1 MLPARCETFA
11 TAGEEAVNRLLK
23 KASRPRRAASALAR
37 PDIGNREPGF
47 VLLSPGCGL
56 AVLDPKAWTTSQIPE
71 RSPKEAVLRLGG
83 RRARHK
89 PPLVQARKHVNSFLH
104 LLARQDLDAYCDAPW
119 PLGSAIYTWAGQK
132 RWLTPSGRRRALSAC
147 SQTPSATSTP
157 QHQA

>member
-23 KASRPRRAASALAR
+23 KASRPRQAASAPAR

-56 AVLDPKAWTTSQIPE
+56 AVLEPKAWTACHIPE

-89 PPLVQARKHVNSFLH
+89 PPLAQAREHVNSFLH
-104 LLARQDLDAYCDAPW
+104 LLARQ
-119 PLGSAIYTWAGQK
+119 GWAGQK
-132 RWLTPSGRRRALSAC
+132 RWLTPSGRRCALSAC
-147 SQTPSATSTP
+147 PQTPSAASAP